1 MEQTLQEKINSAG
14 MYETVRL
21 KGEIRLGVSESK
33 CFYVGKSFAKS
44 LIEITKPNLIL
55 DGSDAVVRLELEEEP
70 GTDLNVF
77 FVSSMAKNVQMNNL
91 NLQIHLN
98 FPGTVRQIVGIYNTA
113 YGLKL
118 NNCRIEIISEN
129 QANLTAVC
137 NNGNLDTH
145 METRADN
152 LVVEN
157 CLLSAQV
164 VREGER
170 RSQVVGLKNQLANS
184 ISVQNTFVYAT
195 NRGTGEFQQAVGIWT
210 NGRFGRFV
218 GNNVKA
224 NGSHNVGK
232 LLESAHAYGFVNEGL
247 YNLISSS
254 NLVGEWGGCCIGLE
268 NRGDF
273 ANVRGNK
280 ILATHTVKGR
290 AVRNRASDCVFDG
303 NIITSTSRNPRLI
316 EHEGRGCIL
325 SNNLLEGLLGRTDY
339 FSSCGIYAPNEGTSD
354 NLISGN
360 VIKNVGDCGIFASRT
375 VGRVENNIFIPF
387 PDCEDFRDWAEP
399 SSAALSA
406 KLDESRIVSIEG

>member
-1 MEQTLQEKINSAG
+1 MEQELQEKINAVG

-21 KGEIRLGVSESK
+21 KGEIRLEGTENR

-44 LIEITKPNLIL
+44 LIEITKPNIIL
-55 DGSDAVVRLELEEEP
+55 DGSDAVVRLELTEEP

-77 FVSSMAKNVQMNNL
+77 FVSSLAKNVQINNL
-91 NLQIHLN
+91 NLQVYLN
-98 FPGTVRQIVGIYNTA
+98 FPGSVRQIVGIYNTA
-113 YGLKL
+113 FGLKL

-129 QANLTAVC
+129 QANLTAVF

-145 METRADN
+145 LETRADN

-157 CLLSAQV
+157 CLLRAQV
-164 VREGER
+164 VGEGER
-170 RSQVVGLKNQLANS
+170 RSEVYGLRNQLANS

-195 NRGTGEFQQAVGIWT
+195 NRGTGGEQQATGIWT

-224 NGSHNVGK
+224 NGSHNVGI
-232 LLESAHAYGFVNEGL
+232 LLETAHAFGFVNEGL

-254 NLVGEWGGCCIGLE
+254 NIVGEWGGCCIGLE

-290 AVRNRASDCVFDG
+290 GIRNRASDCIFDG
-303 NIITSTSRNPRLI
+303 NIITSTSRNPRLL
-316 EHEGRGCIL
+316 EHEGKDCII
-325 SNNLLEGLLGRTDY
+325 SGNLLEGLLGKADCR
-339 FSSCGIYAPNEGTSD
+339 SGCGIYAASEEARD
-354 NLISGN
+354 NIIAGN
-360 VIKNVGDCGIFASRT
+360 IVKNVCDCGIFARPT
-375 VGRVENNIFIPF
+375 VGRVENNVFLPL
-387 PDCEDFRDWAEP
+387 PETDFAERGDP
-399 SSAALSA
+399 SSADLTM
-406 KLDESRIVSIEG
+406 KLDESRIVSIEV